1 MARAPRGAAGKR
13 SFHQELVLNRWMLG
27 FFKGGSLGALK
38 LRLGD
43 DRHEGID
50 DDGQTLFFHELAGNL
65 FEPQRIGEAE
75 LRRYDLNIVAHW
87 QRITAQRNKR
97 EGHELQMKY
106 FQYLSL
112 LFSEIYLDWYFNRR
126 EALLDGLEGLEMV
139 RSQPAPHDRR
149 QHDRRRHRDAPDPD
163 DDSEDMQSPGND
175 HVGHRPASTRA
186 ISRAFDCDL
195 MQRILLWPE
204 AILSPPTG
212 GLFALEQIIPILLF
226 RPLSCRHDFRR
237 FLRA

>member
-75 LRRYDLNIVAHW
+75 L
-87 QRITAQRNKR
+87 
-97 EGHELQMKY
+97 
-106 FQYLSL
+106 
-112 LFSEIYLDWYFNRR
+112 
-126 EALLDGLEGLEMV
+126 
-139 RSQPAPHDRR
+139 PA
-149 QHDRRRHRDAPDPD
+149 
-163 DDSEDMQSPGND
+163 
-175 HVGHRPASTRA
+175 T
-186 ISRAFDCDL
+186 
-195 MQRILLWPE
+195 
-204 AILSPPTG
+204 T
-212 GLFALEQIIPILLF
+212 
-226 RPLSCRHDFRR
+226 
-237 FLRA
+237 